1 MVFKLRREH
10 VRALDATMLGSF
22 ELRATAHLR
31 RCFPEVV
38 GKASDDQ
45 MLELV
50 RFGIER
56 ARSHGIDLECDV
68 LRYLDLMC
76 VFGVDFDRDPACPWA
91 AQVLGDP
98 QTAGSTLR
106 TNTLMAAAKSSLVEP
121 TPAGTRG
128 RG

>member
-10 VRALDATMLGSF
+10 VRSLDATMLESF
-22 ELRATAHLR
+22 EVRAIAHLR

-38 GKASDDQ
+38 GTASDEQ

-50 RFGIER
+50 RYGIER

-91 AQVLGDP
+91 ARVLEDP

-106 TNTLMAAAKSSLVEP
+106 TNTLMAAANDALDEP
-121 TPAGTRG
+121 PPARARERG
-128 RG
+128 

>member
-10 VRALDATMLGSF
+10 VQSFDAYMLESF
-22 ELRATAHLR
+22 EVRAIAHLR

-50 RFGIER
+50 RYGIER
-56 ARSHGIDLECDV
+56 AASHGIDIERDV

-76 VFGVDFDRDPACPWA
+76 MFGVDFDRDPAYPWA
-91 AQVLGDP
+91 ARVLEDP
-98 QTAGSTLR
+98 KTAGSTLR
-106 TNTLMAAAKSSLVEP
+106 TNTLMAAAKGSLTESP
-121 TPAGTRG
+121 GTAGTG
-128 RG
+128 S